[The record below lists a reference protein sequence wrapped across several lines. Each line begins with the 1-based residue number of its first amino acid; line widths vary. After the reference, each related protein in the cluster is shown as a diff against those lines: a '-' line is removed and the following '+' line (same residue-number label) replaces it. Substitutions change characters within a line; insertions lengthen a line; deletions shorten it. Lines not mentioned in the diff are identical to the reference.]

1 MRWPLISERAEKMIA
16 LLALFMTIIPLSF
29 MIIYVAYTDFDLLAL
44 LGLINSGMLNGF
56 IAFNVVEK
64 FQGNFDT
71 EQPPD
76 FMLTLSKFLSSIVV
90 ILALIKYGSVGIPV
104 YYFITLLLSFI
115 VTGIL
120 GYGLVVAFK
129 NNKE

>member
-1 MRWPLISERAEKMIA
+1 MISERAEKMIA

-64 FQGNFDT
+64 FQGNFDA

-90 ILALIKYGSVGIPV
+90 ILALIRYGSVGIPV
-104 YYFITLLLSFI
+104 YYIITFVLSFI

-120 GYGLVVAFK
+120 GFGLIQVIK
-129 NNKE
+129 NKE